1 MIKQVYSIEK
11 DFQVQVQVQIH
22 HPIQARFKLPIPNP
36 SDMLDDQL
44 TMG

>member
-22 HPIQARFKLPIPNP
+22 HPIQAKTPNP
-36 SDMLDDQL
+36 
-44 TMG
+44 